1 MPGRS
6 SPTFPRITPCLPG
19 AELTDHDGDEYRG
32 TVKIKVGPVTA
43 NYSGKALFAVVD
55 KDRHHIEIAA
65 DGRDSRG
72 SGNASASITAD
83 MRADGD
89 HTVVSI
95 NTDLKV
101 AGKVAQFGKG
111 MIAEVSGKLI
121 DQFVDCIEQ
130 ELLGD
135 KVIDEV
141 AAASADGRADA
152 GAATPR
158 AAAPRQPVEALDL
171 MDLAGGSV
179 YKRLGSDRSR
189 SGGPPH
195 PRVAAE
201 AAVTG
206 AELFAG
212 VDRALFAATYA
223 HRLRQA
229 GIDVAFTSVERCA
242 ASLEAVGPLTIDD
255 AYWVLRLSFVTRH
268 QELAVFDE
276 VFEAVFDVMPHTE
289 MGWVPNQPR
298 GPQVDEHDR

>member
-1 MPGRS
+1 MKLENEFRVNAPIERAWEVLTDI
-6 SPTFPRITPCLPG
+6 PAITPCLPG

-55 KDRHHIEIAA
+55 EDTHHIEIAA

-141 AAASADGRADA
+141 AAASADAD
-152 GAATPR
+152 T
-158 AAAPRQPVEALDL
+158 APRQPVEALDL

-179 YKRLGSDRSR
+179 YKRLAPIGIA
-189 SGGPPH
+189 
-195 PRVAAE
+195 VA
-201 AAVTG
+201 V
-206 AELFAG
+206 LLIL
-212 VDRALFAATYA
+212 ALLLK
-223 HRLRQA
+223 RR
-229 GIDVAFTSVERCA
+229 
-242 ASLEAVGPLTIDD
+242 
-255 AYWVLRLSFVTRH
+255 
-268 QELAVFDE
+268 
-276 VFEAVFDVMPHTE
+276 
-289 MGWVPNQPR
+289 
-298 GPQVDEHDR
+298 

>member
-1 MPGRS
+1 MKLDNEFRVNAPIERAWEVLTDI
-6 SPTFPRITPCLPG
+6 PAITPCLPG

-55 KDRHHIEIAA
+55 EEQHHIEIAA

-95 NTDLKV
+95 STDLKV

-121 DQFVDCIEQ
+121 DQFVNCIEQ

-141 AAASADGRADA
+141 AAASADA
-152 GAATPR
+152 GETTTP

-179 YKRLGSDRSR
+179 YKRLAPVGI
-189 SGGPPH
+189 
-195 PRVAAE
+195 A
-201 AAVTG
+201 AAVI
-206 AELFAG
+206 L
-212 VDRALFAATYA
+212 VLALLLK
-223 HRLRQA
+223 RR
-229 GIDVAFTSVERCA
+229 
-242 ASLEAVGPLTIDD
+242 
-255 AYWVLRLSFVTRH
+255 
-268 QELAVFDE
+268 
-276 VFEAVFDVMPHTE
+276 
-289 MGWVPNQPR
+289 
-298 GPQVDEHDR
+298 

>member
-1 MPGRS
+1 MKLDNEFRVNAPIERAWEVLTDI
-6 SPTFPRITPCLPG
+6 PAITPCLPG
-19 AELTDHDGDEYRG
+19 AELTDHEGDEYRG

-55 KDRHHIEIAA
+55 EDRHHIEIAA

-95 NTDLKV
+95 VTDLKV

-141 AAASADGRADA
+141 AAASADA
-152 GAATPR
+152 GEATPR

-171 MDLAGGSV
+171 MELAGGSV
-179 YKRLGSDRSR
+179 YKRLAPIGI
-189 SGGPPH
+189 
-195 PRVAAE
+195 A
-201 AAVTG
+201 AAVI
-206 AELFAG
+206 LIL
-212 VDRALFAATYA
+212 ALLLK
-223 HRLRQA
+223 RR
-229 GIDVAFTSVERCA
+229 
-242 ASLEAVGPLTIDD
+242 
-255 AYWVLRLSFVTRH
+255 
-268 QELAVFDE
+268 
-276 VFEAVFDVMPHTE
+276 
-289 MGWVPNQPR
+289 
-298 GPQVDEHDR
+298 

>member
-1 MPGRS
+1 MKLDNEFRVNAPIERAWEVLTDI
-6 SPTFPRITPCLPG
+6 PAITPCLPG

-43 NYSGKALFAVVD
+43 NYSGKALFAVID
-55 KDRHHIEIAA
+55 EERHHIEIAA

-95 NTDLKV
+95 STDLKV

-121 DQFVDCIEQ
+121 DQFVNCIER

-135 KVIDEV
+135 KVIEEV
-141 AAASADGRADA
+141 AAASADA
-152 GAATPR
+152 GESTTP

-179 YKRLGSDRSR
+179 YKRLAPIGI
-189 SGGPPH
+189 
-195 PRVAAE
+195 A
-201 AAVTG
+201 AAVI
-206 AELFAG
+206 LIL
-212 VDRALFAATYA
+212 ALLLK
-223 HRLRQA
+223 RR
-229 GIDVAFTSVERCA
+229 
-242 ASLEAVGPLTIDD
+242 
-255 AYWVLRLSFVTRH
+255 
-268 QELAVFDE
+268 
-276 VFEAVFDVMPHTE
+276 
-289 MGWVPNQPR
+289 
-298 GPQVDEHDR
+298 